1 MTAGIEAAK
10 WFGFTNPDR
19 NYLGHAKALSKIE
32 RIEQQKK
39 KMPIKTQVYVVLT
52 G

>member
-1 MTAGIEAAK
+1 MTDGIEAAK

-19 NYLGHAKALSKIE
+19 NYLGHALSKIE
-32 RIEQQKK
+32 RIEQQQQ
-39 KMPIKTQVYVVLT
+39 KMPIKTQIYVVLT

>member
-1 MTAGIEAAK
+1 MTAGIEAAE

-19 NYLGHAKALSKIE
+19 NYLGHKIE
-32 RIEQQKK
+32 RIEQQQQ